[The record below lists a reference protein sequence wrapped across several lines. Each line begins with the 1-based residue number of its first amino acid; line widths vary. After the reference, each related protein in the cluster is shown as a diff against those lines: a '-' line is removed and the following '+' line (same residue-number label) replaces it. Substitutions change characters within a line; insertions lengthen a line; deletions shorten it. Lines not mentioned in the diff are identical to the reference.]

1 MLARDCSVR
10 LERIIGLTA
19 GLTAAAALGLWA
31 QANIEVRPKRAVK
44 QESSPQGTIRAE
56 TKVVLVP
63 VTVTDMLNRPVVG
76 LEKEH
81 FRVFDDKAEQTITTF
96 SMEDE
101 PVAVGFVFDT
111 SGSMGAGLLQARR
124 AAQEFFITGE
134 DEDEYFLVEFD
145 SQPRLVVP
153 LTKNSHE
160 IEYQLLFTHSGG
172 STALLDA
179 VYLALTEMK
188 KSKKTKKAIVIISD
202 GGENHSRYSER
213 EIKKILRETD
223 TLIYS
228 VGAGADWA
236 GAGLLKDLAE
246 QTGGLLIEAN
256 ASDYSDIAKKIVID
270 LRNRYVLGYVPANLE
285 PDGRYHRVQVQL
297 VPPRGLRKI
306 KAHWRLG
313 YYAPE
318 Y

>member
-1 MLARDCSVR
+1 MITMA
-10 LERIIGLTA
+10 A
-19 GLTAAAALGLWA
+19 GLAVIAGAVVWSQGE
-31 QANIEVRPKRAVK
+31 ANIEPRVRRPSAA
-44 QESSPQGTIRAE
+44 ETTTPQGTLRVE
-56 TKVVLVP
+56 TKLVLVP
-63 VTVTDMLNRPVVG
+63 VTVTDIFNRPVVG

-81 FRVFDDKAEQTITTF
+81 FRVFDDKVEQTITTF

-111 SGSMGAGLLQARR
+111 SGSMGAGLLEARR
-124 AAQEFFITGE
+124 AAQQFFFTGE
-134 DEDEYFLVEFD
+134 PDDEYFLVEFD

-153 LTKNSHE
+153 LTKNTHQ
-160 IEYQLLFTHSGG
+160 IEYELMFTHSGG

-179 VYLALTEMK
+179 VYLALTEMR
-188 KSKKTKKAIVIISD
+188 KSNKTKKAIVIISD

-213 EIKKILRETD
+213 ELKRILRETD

-228 VGAGADWA
+228 VGAGIDLS
-236 GAGLLKDLAE
+236 GLGLLKNLAE
-246 QTGGLLIEAN
+246 QTGGLLLEAN
-256 ASDYSDIAKKIVID
+256 MAEYSDIAKKIVID

-285 PDGRYHRVQVQL
+285 RDGRYHRVQVQL
-297 VPPRGLRKI
+297 VPPRGLKKI